1 VTRPTPTDR
10 IDFAASLRALAL
22 VALVGWLPFAWS
34 WRHELKLAAVRPAVA
49 DRSGPC
55 GVALPP
61 ARDACAR
68 TDRASFVEVVA
79 SRR

>member
-1 VTRPTPTDR
+1 MTPPRIDR
-10 IDFAASLRALAL
+10 IDFVPPLRTLAL
-22 VALVGWLPFAWS
+22 IALVGWLPFAWS

-61 ARDACAR
+61 ARGACAR
-68 TDRASFVEVVA
+68 TDRPLYVEVVA